1 MGKINDYNLFA
12 EKACNF
18 LLDTYMMK
26 DWDLSWGDFLDE
38 AVKEFKEEIE
48 AWKHEDIGIEE

>member
-38 AVKEFKEEIE
+38 AVKEFNEEIE